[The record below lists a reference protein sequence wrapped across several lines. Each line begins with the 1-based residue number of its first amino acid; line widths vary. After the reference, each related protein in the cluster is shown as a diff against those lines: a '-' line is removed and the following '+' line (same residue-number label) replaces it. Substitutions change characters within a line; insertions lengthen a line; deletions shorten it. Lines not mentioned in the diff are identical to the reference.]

1 MKPQARTENI
11 LIQPIDAEVI
21 LYDEKSQKA
30 HQLNQTAAF
39 VWQHCDGTRTV
50 AELASLLH
58 REMDLPEDQ
67 QLVQLALDQLQ
78 KQNLLKTS
86 TGIDVTRREAVKRLR
101 GLGIA
106 MAVIPA
112 VFTIAAP
119 PPAAAASGTPAATTT
134 AALTTGTPWSTQ
146 GTA

>member
-11 LIQPIDAEVI
+11 LIQPLDSEVI

-50 AELASLLH
+50 AELAGLLH
-58 REMDLPEDQ
+58 REMGLPEDQ

-119 PPAAAASGTPAATTT
+119 PPAAAASGTPAVTTT